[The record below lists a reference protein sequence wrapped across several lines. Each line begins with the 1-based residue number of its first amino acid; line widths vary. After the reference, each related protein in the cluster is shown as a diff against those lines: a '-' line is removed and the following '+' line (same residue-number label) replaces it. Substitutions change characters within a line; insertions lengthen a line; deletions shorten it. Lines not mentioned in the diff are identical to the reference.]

1 MKYRLVLA
9 AAAFVAALGAAVA
22 QTAPPAKPKAP
33 IAAAPSSP
41 QPSPTPT
48 AAPPPPPPYEPQ
60 LLRLAELMGA
70 LSYLRDLCRDGDGA
84 AFRDRLAKLMDVEA
98 QATERKEAL
107 AGAFNRGFG
116 DYELTYRVCTPSARE
131 TIRLYLDETQKI
143 AHFVATRYGG

>member
-48 AAPPPPPPYEPQ
+48 AAPPPPPYEPQ

>member
-33 IAAAPSSP
+33 IVAAPSSP

-48 AAPPPPPPYEPQ
+48 AAPPPPPYEPQ

>member
-1 MKYRLVLA
+1 MIRKPSLA
-9 AAAFVAALGAAVA
+9 ALALGAALVGASA
-22 QTAPPAKPKAP
+22 QTASPPKPKAP
-33 IAAAPSSP
+33 VAAVAPSP
-41 QPSPTPT
+41 QPSPIPT
-48 AAPPPPPPYEPQ
+48 VAAPPPYDPQ

-98 QATERKEAL
+98 QTTERKEAL

-116 DYELTYRVCTPSARE
+116 DYELTYRTCTSSARE
-131 TIRLYLDETQKI
+131 TIVRYLDEAQKI